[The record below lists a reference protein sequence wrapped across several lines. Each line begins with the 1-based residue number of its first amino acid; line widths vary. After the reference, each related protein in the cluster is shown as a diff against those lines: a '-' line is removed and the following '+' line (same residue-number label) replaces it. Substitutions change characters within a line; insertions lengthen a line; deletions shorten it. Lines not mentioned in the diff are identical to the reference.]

1 MNRDLQ
7 GLRYAAAMDSA
18 ITIVKG
24 WVDKTDNKEAKE
36 VLTSLT
42 DIFIYNS
49 GLELERRTFDSL
61 IDEYKSERNR
71 AIMRARR
78 AEEKL
83 EPLQKENTK
92 LKNSLEAFTS

>member
-7 GLRYAAAMDSA
+7 GLRYAAAIDSA
-18 ITIVKG
+18 IKIVKG
-24 WVDKTDNKEAKE
+24 WVDKSDNAEAKE
-36 VLTSLT
+36 VLTGLT

-83 EPLQKENTK
+83 EPLQKEVRE
-92 LKNSLEAFTS
+92 LKKSLDAFLK